1 MQIPLQKI
9 AIIGAKGMLGR
20 DLCRVFGPDHELLA
34 WDLEQIDITDRLGT
48 VDALSQARPD
58 LIINAAAFVDLERCE
73 TEADMAW
80 KVNAVGAQNLAIA
93 ARQLDCQLVYISS
106 DYIFDGESDLD
117 YDETAVPGPL
127 NHYGKSKL
135 AGEQLS
141 LQNCPKTYS
150 LRTAWLFGHAPK
162 NYVQRVLD
170 AADTNG
176 VVRMPTDQIESPTY
190 TIHLA
195 EAMAELVE
203 TGAYGIYNV
212 TSLQACTRFEFAKF
226 VMSQAGRDEP
236 VEAVDPQT
244 IQRTTPRPARSV
256 LDCRLFQLVTG
267 HPLPHWQ
274 QGIRDYFA
282 NCETFK
288 LEA

>member
-1 MQIPLQKI
+1 MNKTLNKI
-9 AIIGAKGMLGR
+9 AIIGAKGMFGR
-20 DLCRVFGPDHELLA
+20 DLCRVFGRSHELLA
-34 WDLEQIDITDRLGT
+34 WDLDEIDITDRRGT
-48 VDALSQARPD
+48 LAALDRGRPD

-73 TEADMAW
+73 TEADTAW
-80 KVNAVGAQNLAIA
+80 RVNAVGAQNLALA

-106 DYIFDGESDLD
+106 DYIFNGETDQD
-117 YDETAVPGPL
+117 YDETSLPDPL

-141 LQNCPKTYS
+141 LQNCPHTYS

-170 AADTNG
+170 AADKDG

-212 TSLQACTRFEFAKF
+212 TSLEACTRFEFAKF
-226 VMSQAGRDEP
+226 VMLESGRSET
-236 VEAVDPQT
+236 VEAVDPRA

-267 HPLPHWQ
+267 YQLPHWQ
-274 QGIRDYFA
+274 QGIRDYMA
-282 NCETFK
+282 NCKTF
-288 LEA
+288 AY